1 MARHRRGLQAW
12 AGTGLAV
19 AAVSLSACGYAH
31 SPVVRPAVEVRSYAA
46 PQWDLSSVTV
56 AKLGSML
63 DGGFD
68 PLFRDEAGDTAL
80 HWAAAARDPAYLE
93 LLLQRGYDR
102 ELVNELTGRT
112 LLVTAMFAERDAQ
125 VRMLIAAGADLA
137 RGDAMDNG
145 PLHVAAQINEP
156 RYVLALLEAGSPA
169 GARNRQSQT
178 FQPYLFMAPDRLLN
192 AETRREL
199 KRVEDWLTRHGIAIE
214 RRTP

>member
-12 AGTGLAV
+12 AGADLAV
-19 AAVSLSACGYAH
+19 AAVSLSACGYAR

-46 PQWDLSSVTV
+46 PHWDLSSVTV
-56 AKLGSML
+56 AKLGSMI

-68 PLFRDEAGDTAL
+68 PLFRDEAGDTVL
-80 HWAAAARDPAYLE
+80 HWAAAARNPAYLE

-102 ELVNELTGRT
+102 ELVNHLTGRT

-137 RGDAMDNG
+137 RGDAMDNS

-156 RYVLALLEAGSPA
+156 HYVLALLEAGAPA
-169 GARNRQSQT
+169 GARNRQNQT